1 MVNVPRNIRP
11 QRQLGQYF
19 LMDERILEREIAY
32 AQIAVEDTVLEI
44 GAGIGNLTE
53 RLAPH
58 AKHVVAVECDKQFQ
72 DRLESLA
79 NVHGNISLIWGDALA
94 VRLPSFNRVV
104 ANLPYRVALPIVLRL
119 LNYPFENGVLM
130 IQKTM
135 AQHICASPGEVGYG
149 RLSVTVQRLA
159 RTELLDTVPRIAFSP
174 SPDVDSAI
182 IRIRPIS
189 SPFAVAS
196 AEAFKRLLDHLLIYR
211 DDKLIIAL
219 SRLSGTQAIA
229 SLLPEKLRNKQV
241 SQMTPEE
248 FGEVSRFLDSRK
260 VGLPAVS
267 NTTKR
272 KAQKLRKRL

>member
-11 QRQLGQYF
+11 QRQLGQCF

-32 AQIAVEDTVLEI
+32 AQIAVEDTVLEV

-58 AKHVVAVECDKQFQ
+58 AKHVVAVERDKQFQ

-79 NVHGNISLIWGDALA
+79 NIHGNISLIWGDALA

-104 ANLPYRVALPIVLRL
+104 ANLPYRVALPIILRL
-119 LNYPFENGVLM
+119 LNYPFENAVLM
-130 IQKTM
+130 IQKAM
-135 AQHICASPGEVGYG
+135 AQHICAGPGEAGYS
-149 RLSVTVQRLA
+149 RLSVTMQRLA
-159 RTELLDTVPRIAFSP
+159 RTELLETVPRIAFSP

-182 IRIRPIS
+182 IRIRPIN

-196 AEAFKRLLDHLLIYR
+196 AVAFKRLLDHLLIYR

-219 SRLSGTQAIA
+219 SRLSSTQAIA
-229 SLLPEKLRNKQV
+229 SLLPEKLRNKRV

-248 FGEVSRFLDSRK
+248 FGEVSRFLDSHK

-272 KAQKLRKRL
+272 KAQKLQRRL

>member
-1 MVNVPRNIRP
+1 MVDVPRNVRP
-11 QRQLGQYF
+11 QRQLGQNF
-19 LMDERILEREIAY
+19 LMDARILEREIAY
-32 AQIAVEDTVLEI
+32 AQIAVEDTVLEV

-53 RLAPH
+53 RLASH
-58 AKHVVAVECDKQFQ
+58 ANHVVAVECDKQFQ
-72 DRLESLA
+72 NMLESLA
-79 NVHGNISLIWGDALA
+79 SVHGNISLIWGDALA

-130 IQKTM
+130 IQKAM
-135 AQHICASPGEVGYG
+135 AQHICAGPGEVGYG
-149 RLSVTVQRLA
+149 RLSVTMQRLA

-182 IRIRPIS
+182 IRIRPIN

-196 AEAFKRLLDHLLIYR
+196 AVAFKHLLDHLFIYR
-211 DDKLIIAL
+211 DDKLIIVL
-219 SRLSGTQAIA
+219 SRLSSTQAIA
-229 SLLPEKLRNKQV
+229 SFLPEKLRNKQV

-248 FGEVSRFLDSRK
+248 LGEVSRFLDSHK